1 MLTMQTMKA
10 AAKALQKCTCVY
22 TLSPAPVHTST
33 ETTVA
38 IAVAIAVTS
47 GTSFRPGSLFK
58 VMSDESC
65 HCCVSSH

>member
-38 IAVAIAVTS
+38 IAVTS

-58 VMSDESC
+58 VMNDESC